1 MNLHEC
7 TTLKSALEEMPN
19 RILLQRDFDFL
30 YLLRLAEKEID
41 TLRERIDY
49 LNNEYREVNDLRSR
63 VRQLEEKNDRK
74 TKMSN

>member
-1 MNLHEC
+1 MSLYKC

-19 RILLQRDFDFL
+19 RLLLQRDFDFL

-41 TLRERIDY
+41 NLRDRLDY

-63 VRQLEEKNDRK
+63 VRQLEEKNDK
-74 TKMSN
+74 I